1 MTDPNRG
8 PSIRMLLE
16 LLPDLTATAPWLD
29 VPWPDFPLW
38 MDHLGADGFTATLR
52 FDGRVDV
59 RLCEPR
65 GEWGCVF
72 VASVV
77 DVVEGVDLPPIVP
90 GQLRKSVHLPAADL
104 ERCELFVKAV
114 A

>member
-16 LLPDLTATAPWLD
+16 LLADLTTTPPWLD
-29 VPWPDFPLW
+29 VPWADFPLW
-38 MDHLGADGFTATLR
+38 MAHLGADHFTVTLR
-52 FDGRVDV
+52 HDGRVDV

-65 GEWGCVF
+65 GDWGCLF

-77 DVVEGVDLPPIVP
+77 DVVRDTDLPPVTP
-90 GQLRKSVHLPAADL
+90 GEVRESLHLPAVEL
-104 ERCELFVKAV
+104 GRCELFSGAV

>member
-16 LLPDLTATAPWLD
+16 LLADL
-29 VPWPDFPLW
+29 
-38 MDHLGADGFTATLR
+38 
-52 FDGRVDV
+52 

-65 GEWGCVF
+65 GDWGCLF

-77 DVVEGVDLPPIVP
+77 DVVRDTELPPVTP
-90 GQLRKSVHLPAADL
+90 GKVRESLHLPAVEL
-104 ERCELFVKAV
+104 GRCELFSGAV